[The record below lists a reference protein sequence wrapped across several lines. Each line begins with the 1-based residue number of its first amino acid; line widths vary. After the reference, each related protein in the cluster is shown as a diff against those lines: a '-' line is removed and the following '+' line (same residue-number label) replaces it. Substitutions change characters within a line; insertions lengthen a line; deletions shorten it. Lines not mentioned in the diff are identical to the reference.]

1 MGADIG
7 SKPARVDEDV
17 NSNRTGVCPLL
28 DNSGQ
33 SGILPQDGLSA
44 DEPKRTFTQT
54 ACVASG
60 VLLDIHP
67 IGAAK
72 DQRLS
77 LAASS
82 RSIRMDD

>member
-1 MGADIG
+1 MSHSSIALT
-7 SKPARVDEDV
+7 SMYMAV
-17 NSNRTGVCPLL
+17 T
-28 DNSGQ
+28 
-33 SGILPQDGLSA
+33 ILVVSHRQIMRLEKVYSA
-44 DEPKRTFTQT
+44 DPSVGR
-54 ACVASG
+54 SIG
-60 VLLDIHP
+60 YSHP